1 MHACVIAVTGLH
13 IVDRAEN
20 NTEEN
25 KQRRRTKKD
34 WYSRRNVKKY
44 FREEEMINLSS
55 GVDRL
60 GKMSSED

>member
-1 MHACVIAVTGLH
+1 MHARVIAVTGLH

-55 GVDRL
+55 GVDRP
-60 GKMSSED
+60 GKMSTED